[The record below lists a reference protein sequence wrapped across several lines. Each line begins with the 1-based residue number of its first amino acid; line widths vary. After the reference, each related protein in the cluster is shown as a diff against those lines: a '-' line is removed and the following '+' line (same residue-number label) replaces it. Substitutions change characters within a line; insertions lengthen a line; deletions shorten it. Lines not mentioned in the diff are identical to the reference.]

1 MAQDSVSRGALWTGR
16 VMSALPIFI
25 VLMGSVMKLMR
36 LPAVHEGFARAGLSD
51 SLMVPVGLIEL
62 ICVITYVIPAT
73 AVLGAI
79 LMTGLLG
86 AACLTSL
93 RIADPTYPLPVILGM
108 LAWGGLFMRD
118 LRVRALI
125 PFRKAERKSLRSASE
140 PEKTVSAA

>member
-1 MAQDSVSRGALWTGR
+1 MAQDSVSKGALWTGR
-16 VMSALPIFI
+16 VMSAFPILI

-51 SLMVPVGLIEL
+51 NLIVPVGLIEL

-93 RIADPTYPLPVILGM
+93 RIADQTYPLPVILGM

-125 PFRKAERKSLRSASE
+125 PFRKAEEKTLRSATE
-140 PEKTVSAA
+140 AEKTVSAA

>member
-25 VLMGSVMKLMR
+25 VLMGSAMKLMR

-125 PFRKAERKSLRSASE
+125 PFRKAERKNLRSASE